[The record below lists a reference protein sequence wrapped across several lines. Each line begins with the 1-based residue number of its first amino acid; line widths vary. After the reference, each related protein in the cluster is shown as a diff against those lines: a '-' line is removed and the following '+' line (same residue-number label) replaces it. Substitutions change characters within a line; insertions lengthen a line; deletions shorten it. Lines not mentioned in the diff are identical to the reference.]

1 MRFFTILFGITM
13 LSSCSQLGNVSSEV
27 AKLDSLLTEVNAAE
41 KIYEENIPH
50 EEIGIRLDSL
60 KKIVS
65 FAEGYSGEMSLKDA
79 NMISKYNDTKN
90 IIKKFKSRS
99 PQIKK
104 EIERTIIQ
112 LTTFRE
118 ALNSKATKDKNGRVI
133 DKLYIEK
140 EMRKET
146 EAAEYLVKS
155 IKELDERSQE
165 FLKMNESRLQEVLPY
180 VNALK

>member
-1 MRFFTILFGITM
+1 
-13 LSSCSQLGNVSSEV
+13 
-27 AKLDSLLTEVNAAE
+27 
-41 KIYEENIPH
+41 
-50 EEIGIRLDSL
+50 
-60 KKIVS
+60 
-65 FAEGYSGEMSLKDA
+65 
-79 NMISKYNDTKN
+79 MISKYNDTKN